1 MARDT
6 ITGSRIRE
14 RRLAAGLRQADLAR
28 DLGISASY
36 LNLIEHNRR
45 RVGDDLLAQI
55 SARLGVDS
63 TMLSDGAEA
72 ALIASLREA
81 AAAAGRAAGAEI
93 ERADEF
99 AGRFPG
105 WAAVLAGAQRRI
117 ASLERTVQTLSD
129 RLSHDPNLAASLHE
143 VLSTVTAIRST
154 AAILAET
161 GEIEAEWRD
170 RFHRNLDADSRR
182 LAESSKALVTY
193 LGENDTSADRGATPQ
208 EEVEAFLAVHG
219 HHFEPLEIGRATPQA
234 IVDDPRA
241 ALSEA
246 AQQIAL
252 RILTQYAADA
262 ALMPLDR
269 MRAVIAQVGP
279 DPARLQ
285 ASLGL
290 PWQAVFRRL
299 AAMPPTDLTRSA
311 GLVICDASGSIV
323 FRKPVEGFTLPR
335 FGESCPLWPLYS
347 ALSRPNVPIRR
358 RVLQAGRRAAQF
370 DCFAIAHPLDPAG
383 LDQDPVYLSTM
394 LILPVDRPADD
405 ARPVGSTC
413 RLCVRGK
420 CAARREPSVLSE
432 EF

>member
-55 SARLGVDS
+55 AARLGVDS
-63 TMLSDGAEA
+63 AMLSDGAEA

-81 AAAAGRAAGAEI
+81 AAAAGRGAGAEI

-193 LGENDTSADRGATPQ
+193 LGENDQGADRGATPQ
-208 EEVEAFLAVHG
+208 EEVETFLAAHG
-219 HHFEPLEIGRATPQA
+219 HHFAALESGRAGPQA
-234 IVDDPRA
+234 VLDGAPSG
-241 ALSEA
+241 LGEA
-246 AQQIAL
+246 ARPIAL

-269 MRAVIAQVGP
+269 MRAAIAQVGP

-285 ASLGL
+285 AALGL

-299 AAMPPTDLTRSA
+299 AAMPATDMPRPA

-335 FGESCPLWPLYS
+335 FGESCPLWPLFS

-358 RVLQAGRRAAQF
+358 RVLQAGRRASQF

-394 LILPVDRPADD
+394 LILPADRPADD

>member
-55 SARLGVDS
+55 AARLGVDGA
-63 TMLSDGAEA
+63 MLSDGAEA

-81 AAAAGRAAGAEI
+81 AAAGRATGAEI
-93 ERADEF
+93 EGADEF

-193 LGENDTSADRGATPQ
+193 LGENDQGADRGATPQ
-208 EEVEAFLAVHG
+208 EEVEAFLAAHG
-219 HHFEPLEIGRATPQA
+219 HHFGAIESGRASPQA
-234 IVDDPRA
+234 IIDDPRSGLGDA
-241 ALSEA
+241 ARP
-246 AQQIAL
+246 IAL
-252 RILTQYAADA
+252 RILMQYAADA
-262 ALMPLDR
+262 TLMPLDR
-269 MRAVIAQVGP
+269 MRTMIAQIGP
-279 DPARLQ
+279 DPAQLQ
-285 ASLGL
+285 AAIGL
-290 PWQAVFRRL
+290 PWQAIFRRL
-299 AAMPPTDLTRSA
+299 AALPAADLTRPA

-335 FGESCPLWPLYS
+335 FGESCPLWPLFS

-358 RVLQAGRRAAQF
+358 RVLQAGRRASQF
-370 DCFAIAHPLDPAG
+370 DCFAIAHPLDTAG

-394 LILPVDRPADD
+394 LILPADRPVDD